1 MARAEKIA
9 AVESLAEVFK
19 DSTSVVLNDFT
30 GLNVEKLSE
39 LRKLCRENN
48 VEYRVVKNT
57 LAIRSIQDTDAK
69 ELVQYMEG
77 PTALA
82 ISRESEHIPAK
93 ILAQFASEY
102 EAPRFKAALV
112 EGNLLD
118 EAQVI
123 ELSKLPGREEL
134 LAMAL
139 AGIKA
144 PANGLVNVLQ
154 GTVRN
159 LVYALQAIVD
169 KGNETESQ

>member
-1 MARAEKIA
+1 MARPDKIA
-9 AVESLAEVFK
+9 AVESLSEIFEK
-19 DSTSVVLNDFT
+19 SRSVVLNDFT

-39 LRKLCRENN
+39 LRKRCRENQ

-57 LAIRSIQDTDAK
+57 LAIRSIQDTEAK
-69 ELVQYMEG
+69 DLIQYLEG

-82 ISRESEHIPAK
+82 ISRESENIPARV
-93 ILAQFASEY
+93 LATFAKEY
-102 EAPRFKAALV
+102 EAPSFKAALV
-112 EGNLLD
+112 EGMLLD

-123 ELSKLPGREEL
+123 ALSKLPNRDEL
-134 LAMAL
+134 LSMAL

-169 KGNETESQ
+169 KGNDQESQ